1 MIRKMSVAGSFYPD
15 SKLELQKYFANFIKL
30 YDDSKLPIAHPKAI
44 ISPHAG
50 YVYSGFTADVAYR
63 VLRNSTPQTTI
74 VVGPSHR
81 IGFEGISLGDF
92 QCYQTPLGEIE
103 SDLDFANELRQKF
116 GFQFLKEAHFEHST
130 ETQFPFVKQYLPK
143 TKIVELVYSKT
154 SVNFLSEIL
163 NFMLEKKDCAVI
175 ISTDLS
181 HFYNLKDANT
191 LDKIC
196 LQAISALDE
205 NSLDYGCEACG
216 KVGVKAIVK
225 SAKKIGL
232 KSYLLDYRT
241 SAEASLDENRV
252 VGYMSA
258 YFE

>member
-15 SKLELQKYFANFIKL
+15 SAVELGKYFANFIKL
-30 YDDSKLPIAHPKAI
+30 YEDSKLPIAHPKAI
-44 ISPHAG
+44 ICPHAG

-63 VLRNSTPQTTI
+63 VLRNSIPKTI
-74 VVGPSHR
+74 IVIGPSHR

-92 QCYQTPLGEIE
+92 HCYETPLGEIE
-103 SDLDFANELRQKF
+103 ADSGLVNELRQKF
-116 GFQFLKEAHFEHST
+116 SFQFFKEAHFEHST
-130 ETQFPFVKQYLPK
+130 ETQFPFIKQYLPNS
-143 TKIVELVYSKT
+143 KIVEFVYSRT
-154 SVNFLSEIL
+154 NVDFLSKII
-163 NFMLEKKDCAVI
+163 NFVLDKNDCAVV

-181 HFYNLKDANT
+181 HFHNLKDANA

-196 LQAISALDE
+196 LQAVGTLDE
-205 NSLDYGCEACG
+205 TSLHFGCEACG
-216 KVGVKAIVK
+216 KTGVEAIVQ
-225 SAKKIGL
+225 SAKKSGL
-232 KSYLLDYRT
+232 KPYLLDYRT